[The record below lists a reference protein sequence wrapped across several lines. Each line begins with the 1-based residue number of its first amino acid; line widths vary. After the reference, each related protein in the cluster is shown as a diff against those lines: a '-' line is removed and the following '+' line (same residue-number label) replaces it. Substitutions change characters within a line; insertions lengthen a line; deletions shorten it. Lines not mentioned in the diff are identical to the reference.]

1 MNKSLLANNMKDEP
15 KPSKFL
21 LILLQIALLTLWQ
34 IYLATIGAE
43 AETTPRLF
51 SVVNTS

>member
-1 MNKSLLANNMKDEP
+1 MQ
-15 KPSKFL
+15 
-21 LILLQIALLTLWQ
+21 ILPGFSERKMWQMQKISIFSSADKRWQ

-51 SVVNTS
+51 SAVNTS